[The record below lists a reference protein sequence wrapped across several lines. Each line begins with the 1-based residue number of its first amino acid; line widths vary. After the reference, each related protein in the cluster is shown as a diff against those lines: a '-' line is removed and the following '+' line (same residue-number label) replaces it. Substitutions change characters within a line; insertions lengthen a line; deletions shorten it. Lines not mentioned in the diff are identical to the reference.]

1 MLYLTL
7 LHNLFCRRQE
17 VVNQATFLYTMS
29 CRWVTVRME
38 FLGVLVM
45 AVAAYSVILV
55 SHDDAGEL
63 GVGVWGGGRG
73 AGAGG
78 GRGDT
83 DTI

>member
-1 MLYLTL
+1 
-7 LHNLFCRRQE
+7 
-17 VVNQATFLYTMS
+17 
-29 CRWVTVRME
+29 
-38 FLGVLVM
+38 M

-78 GRGDT
+78 AVILTRFKESMCHNPLPFLHLYKMS
-83 DTI
+83 